1 MTTDCPKGTIQL
13 TLPAQAEMMLVL
25 RLTTAGAVARAG
37 LGIDRLDDVKL
48 AVEEAC
54 ACLIESP
61 IPPEALSLC
70 FRKEEGGLCIC
81 ACAAGSKIP
90 CPDEDELNVARCVL
104 ESLVD
109 RAEFHVQDGMLHA
122 ICLYL
127 YLD

>member
-1 MTTDCPKGTIQL
+1 MTSDCPKGYIQL
-13 TLPAQAEMMLVL
+13 TLPAQPDMMLVL

-37 LGIDRLDDVKL
+37 LGVDRLDDVKL

-61 IPPEALSLC
+61 QPPTTLTLC

-81 ACAAGSKIP
+81 ACAAGGKVP
-90 CPDEDELNVARCVL
+90 CPQEDELNIARCVL

-109 RAEFHVQDGMLHA
+109 RAEFHVQNGTLQA
-122 ICLYL
+122 VCLYL
-127 YLD
+127 YTN